1 MLSSLL
7 SHKKEKRDKE
17 KKFKK
22 FKRSNY
28 VLIRHIQEMSRS
40 PFLNK
45 LCTDKKQK
53 RLVLW
58 SARQLKI
65 CAIKI

>member
-7 SHKKEKRDKE
+7 SHKKERKKRR

-45 LCTDKKQK
+45 LCANKK
-53 RLVLW
+53 
-58 SARQLKI
+58 
-65 CAIKI
+65 

>member
-45 LCTDKKQK
+45 LCTNKK
-53 RLVLW
+53 
-58 SARQLKI
+58 
-65 CAIKI
+65 